1 MKTPEAWFNINSLIY
16 PNINDNIYILIYYFG
31 LDISENLDLP
41 DMIWFNVVADLTDA
55 MGDNPA

>member
-1 MKTPEAWFNINSLIY
+1 MKTPEAWFNINSLKY